1 MQKNI
6 KIMQDNGFIN
16 DDGRSNYDHHVYV
29 EKKSG
34 CLSNGLKVGCG
45 FILGVVF
52 TCMIG
57 FFWSVGPT
65 ERITDGKGYP
75 SLTDGLEEYAEPERP
90 VQYFQVRSKKG
101 KATIHTGMP
110 KDSVILLLGQPTEFI
125 SRDYI
130 DQITYRYGSYDLN
143 YLQIEFEDGRISSV
157 SQH

>member
-1 MQKNI
+1 
-6 KIMQDNGFIN
+6 MQDNGFIN
-16 DDGRSNYDHHVYV
+16 DDERMNYDHHVYV

-45 FILGVVF
+45 FILGVIF
-52 TCMIG
+52 TCMLG
-57 FFWSVGPT
+57 FFWSAGPT
-65 ERITDGKGYP
+65 EKITGAKDYP
-75 SLTDGLEEYAEPERP
+75 SLTDGLEEYAEQERP
-90 VQYFQVRSKKG
+90 VQCFQVRSKKG
-101 KATIHTGMP
+101 KGTIHTGMP
-110 KDSVILLLGQPTEFI
+110 KDSVILLLGQPTEFV